1 MPRAFRAKCRAKPT
15 GSPNKGSGHRC
26 GGALRTF
33 QGEGEAETGLPSP
46 FFEFDDFE
54 FDDEDE
60 KGSRLMTK
68 PTIFVT
74 RRWPAAAEEALAAH
88 FDVTLNE
95 DDRPLTKDELAE
107 GFASH
112 DVAAP
117 TVSDVI
123 DDEVVRA
130 GGAGRCRMIANYGV
144 GVNHID
150 LSAAASHGITVS
162 NTPGVLT
169 DATADLTLTLMLM
182 LCRRAGEGE
191 RELRAGEW
199 SGWRPTHLVGRQM
212 TGKTLGIIGMGRIG
226 RAVAHR
232 AHFGFGMEIV
242 FQNRSPVDDGA
253 GVGGRQLA
261 SVAEVCAASDFVSL
275 HCAATPET
283 RHILGREALAAMSPS
298 PYVIN
303 TARGDVVDEDAL
315 VAALESGAIG
325 GAGLDVFQGE
335 PKVNPA
341 IMAAPNTVLLPHLGS
356 ATEETR
362 VAMGIK
368 VVENARAFAMGEVLP
383 DKVG

>member
-1 MPRAFRAKCRAKPT
+1 
-15 GSPNKGSGHRC
+15 
-26 GGALRTF
+26 
-33 QGEGEAETGLPSP
+33 
-46 FFEFDDFE
+46 
-54 FDDEDE
+54 
-60 KGSRLMTK
+60 MTK

-112 DVAAP
+112 DIAAP

-150 LSAAASHGITVS
+150 LAAAASHGITVS

-199 SGWRPTHLVGRQM
+199 SGWRPTHLVGLQM

-253 GVGGRQLA
+253 GVGGHQLA

-275 HCAATPET
+275 HCAASPDTFQ
-283 RHILGREALAAMSPS
+283 ILGAEALSALHEAA
-298 PYVIN
+298 YVIN
-303 TARGDVVDEDAL
+303 TARGDVVDEAAL
-315 VAALESGAIG
+315 VAALNAGAIG
-325 GAGLDVFQGE
+325 GAGLDVYQGE
-335 PKVNPA
+335 PEINPA
-341 IMAAPNTVLLPHLGS
+341 ILAARNTVLLPHLGS
-356 ATEETR
+356 ATVESRT
-362 VAMGIK
+362 AMGLK
-368 VVENARAFAMGEVLP
+368 VVENARAFAAGQDLIDPVT
-383 DKVG
+383 